1 MNMFY
6 IISPLSQFEVTNLIG
21 FFAPIIGQINI
32 DLTNL
37 TLYTFLIII
46 IVIGL
51 HYFGNNDS
59 KLIPNN

>member
-1 MNMFY
+1 MFY
-6 IISPLSQFEVTNLIG
+6 INSPLSQFEVTNLIG
-21 FFAPIIGQINI
+21 IFTPIIGQINI

-37 TLYTFLIII
+37 ALYTFLIII

-51 HYFGNNDS
+51 HYFGNNES

>member
-1 MNMFY
+1 MFY
-6 IISPLSQFEVTNLIG
+6 INSPLSQFEVTNLIG
-21 FFAPIIGQINI
+21 FFTPIIGQINI

-37 TLYTFLIII
+37 ALYTFLIII